1 MEDLVAATGLKMQL
15 TEPDEVAQY
24 ALAGVKRQFLV
35 DSESADA
42 DKLTRERVDC
52 ILARGTPAL
61 AVEAGLAAIEKRPRR
76 SFFVFRDLF
85 PKVS

>member
-24 ALAGVKRQFLV
+24 ALEGVRQGNFWLIPA
-35 DSESADA
+35 SADA

-52 ILARGTPAL
+52 ILERGTPAL
-61 AVEAGLAAIEKRPRR
+61 AW
-76 SFFVFRDLF
+76 
-85 PKVS
+85 